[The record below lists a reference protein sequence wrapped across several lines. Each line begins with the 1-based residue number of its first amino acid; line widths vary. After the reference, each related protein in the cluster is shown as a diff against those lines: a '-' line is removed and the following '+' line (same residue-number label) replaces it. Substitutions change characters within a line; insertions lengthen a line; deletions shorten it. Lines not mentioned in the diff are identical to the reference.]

1 MKKIILAVV
10 VLIILGFVGYGIFV
24 KKVGAPPLPN
34 ILPLLSPVGSLQG
47 VWGIKEV
54 YIADPATG
62 EFKLQPP
69 GEKEKYSYLE
79 FKGDMT
85 CMDGRLDYNRK
96 PYPCSTYQPFSI
108 SGDTIKIEDPS
119 RPMTLKW
126 KRVSGNF
133 ELTFESTGQ
142 RVKVVLTEL

>member
-1 MKKIILAVV
+1 
-10 VLIILGFVGYGIFV
+10 
-24 KKVGAPPLPN
+24 
-34 ILPLLSPVGSLQG
+34 
-47 VWGIKEV
+47 
-54 YIADPATG
+54 
-62 EFKLQPP
+62 
-69 GEKEKYSYLE
+69 
-79 FKGDMT
+79 
-85 CMDGRLDYNRK
+85 MDGRLDYNRK

>member
-10 VLIILGFVGYGIFV
+10 VLITLGFVGYGIFAE
-24 KKVGAPPLPN
+24 KVGTPPLPN
-34 ILPLLSPVGSLQG
+34 ILPLLSLGGSLQG
-47 VWGIKEV
+47 VWGIKEL

-69 GEKEKYSYLE
+69 GEDEKYSYLE

-85 CMDGRLDYNRK
+85 CMNGRLDHNRK
-96 PYPCSTYQPFSI
+96 PYPCSSYQPFSV

-119 RPMTLKW
+119 RPMTVIW
-126 KRVSGNF
+126 KMVSGNL

-142 RVKVVLTEL
+142 KIKFVLTEL

>member
-1 MKKIILAVV
+1 MVV

-24 KKVGAPPLPN
+24 EKVGAPPLPN
-34 ILPLLSPVGSLQG
+34 ILPLLSPGGSLQG
-47 VWGIKEV
+47 VWSIKEL
-54 YIADPATG
+54 YITDPATG

-85 CMDGRLDYNRK
+85 CMDGRLDHNRK
-96 PYPCSTYQPFSI
+96 PYPCSNYQPFSV
-108 SGDTIKIEDPS
+108 SGDIIKIEDPS
-119 RPMTLKW
+119 RPMTLNW
-126 KRVSGNF
+126 KKVSGNV

-142 RVKVVLTEL
+142 KIKFVLTEL